1 MRPILFLIGGVVLAN
16 IVWATFF
23 WKAPAKATGKPEP
36 VVNSATQK
44 GQEKGQEPWMA
55 NERYNAPGRDIA
67 RKSALEALDKP
78 WATFCTAEGRKHLID
93 AINYYYGQRHAQT
106 QSYANTY
113 GEPAR
118 LYAVKAWT
126 TADDNRVE
134 RLMSETYGRG
144 YFSLDELRAPAR
156 TSVTDLVKGARV
168 SAKPCAS

>member
-44 GQEKGQEPWMA
+44 GHEPWMA
-55 NERYNAPGRDIA
+55 NERTNAPGRDIA

-78 WATFCTAEGRKHLID
+78 WASFCTADGRKHLID

-113 GEPAR
+113 GEAAR

-126 TADDNRVE
+126 TTDDNRIE

-144 YFSLDELRAPAR
+144 YFLLDELRPPAR
-156 TSVTDLVKGARV
+156 TPVSELVKGARV
-168 SAKPCAS
+168 SATPCAS

>member
-36 VVNSATQK
+36 VVNSATQ
-44 GQEKGQEPWMA
+44 KGQEPWMA

-118 LYAVKAWT
+118 LYAVKSWT
-126 TADDNRVE
+126 TTDDNRVE
-134 RLMSETYGRG
+134 RLTSETYGRG
-144 YFSLDELRAPAR
+144 YFSLDELRPPAR
-156 TSVTDLVKGARV
+156 TLVKDLVKDARV
-168 SAKPCAS
+168 SAKRCAS